1 MYGLCQVK
9 CKHKNHILF
18 QSAGQ
23 GQYILSQGSLKSKC
37 MTADNPY
44 DLSKNVVFMLTSTYS
59 HILLFEMLV
68 SCYIAR
74 AAIPGILLRIS
85 LCFL

>member
-37 MTADNPY
+37 MNADNPY

-74 AAIPGILLRIS
+74 AAMPGILLRIS